1 MPQLEKVYFPLDMGK
16 FSPNFQSYRAFE
28 GDYGL
33 KLAYGNSPYAE
44 AHAEELGLVYVDL
57 NRIEEEGYL
66 VW

>member
-1 MPQLEKVYFPLDMGK
+1 MGK